1 MIYLGADHRGYYL
14 KEAIKKF
21 LKSRKIEFE
30 DLGNLNYD
38 KDDDYPDFAEKVARE
53 VQKDP
58 ENNLGILICG
68 TGLGMGIASNRF
80 KNVRAIL
87 ALSGWL
93 ARKGKEED
101 KANVLCLAA
110 DITDESTAFRIVD
123 EFLKAKFLNEER
135 YKRRIEKIE
144 NF

>member
-38 KDDDYPDFAEKVARE
+38 KDDDYPDFAEKVAKE

-101 KANVLCLAA
+101 KANVLCLAG

>member
-38 KDDDYPDFAEKVARE
+38 KDDDYPDFAEKVAKE

>member
-21 LKSRKIEFE
+21 LESRKIEFE

>member
-21 LKSRKIEFE
+21 LESRKIEFE

-38 KDDDYPDFAEKVARE
+38 KDDDYPDFAEKVAKE